1 MLNRDIYQTDPATHK
16 LINEGVANV
25 NDLADDPSLRV
36 LRYELEHFVCEGE
49 YQETLIHV
57 LDTFLANQSLAQQPG
72 VWISGFYGSGKS
84 HLVKMLR
91 ALWVNTQLPDGA
103 RARDLAPLPVDVKD
117 LLVGLETAGRRHGG
131 LHAASGT
138 LGASASGSVRLAILA
153 IVLKS
158 VGLPERPNLARF
170 VLWLRSEGIEQ
181 KVRTHLEQAGYTW
194 EIELD
199 NFLVAK
205 GLIAALLAAKPQ
217 SFTSHA
223 ACTDTLRNLY
233 PHVTDV
239 SSDEML
245 ALMRQALTRDG
256 KLPLTLIAL
265 DEMQQFIGEDPERAM
280 DVQES
285 VEACCKGIGSSLIFV
300 GTGQT
305 AITGTPSLKKL
316 EGRFTLR
323 FELSDADVET
333 VVRRTIL
340 AKRADAIPAIAAVM
354 QANLGE
360 IARHLA
366 GTSLAHRSD
375 DADDFTQD
383 YPVLPVR
390 RRFWEQTLRVLDRT
404 GTQSQL
410 RNQLIMVHKAVQT
423 NLDQPLGVVVPADY
437 LYFDAAEKLLTARE
451 LPRKIYEQT
460 MKWRRGSA
468 DEQLLARACGLV
480 FLLNRLSGSN
490 TDIGVRAT
498 VDMIADLMVEDLP
511 RGSSALRSKLP
522 HLLKTC
528 PLLMRVDDEFRIQTE
543 ESRAWTDEFQA
554 QRGLLNNEAH
564 RIESERNDRL
574 RARLGEITKLAL
586 VQGSAKVARSVS
598 LVLDSA
604 LPADAA
610 QRIIVWVRDGWNS
623 DEKTVRDDAL
633 GAGNLSPTIFVFVPK
648 RSADDLRHQIIDY
661 KAAAATLDKRGVP
674 TSPEGLEARAAMQT
688 ICQSAEARINGL
700 LGDAFTG
707 ARVFQGGGSEIVGA
721 SLAEAVREAAQAA
734 LLRLYPQFT
743 VADQAAWETVYA
755 RAQKGDPDALKAVGD
770 KGAADQNAVCK
781 AILAAVGAG
790 KKGGDLR
797 AHFQAAPYGWSQ
809 DAVDG
814 ALQVLLVS
822 GHLRATLE
830 SGAPA
835 KPTELER
842 RAIGKATYRIET
854 IVPTIE
860 QKLAVRALLQKA
872 GVSAETRDLPI
883 KTPEYVTLLGALAQR
898 AGGEAPRPA
907 PPATALI
914 DEIRQ
919 SSGNEQLLILYNNR
933 EALAAQQEEW
943 KTAAAR
949 IDKRL
954 PAWNMLSS
962 LLGYAD
968 DAPDAAI
975 LRTQADAIRD
985 QRLLLADP
993 DLVTPLLAALAHS
1006 LRGALN
1012 CAAADYDNA
1021 YAAGLARL
1029 AANGDWAQIPAD
1041 QQGALLAKYH
1051 LAPGDRPVVAVGTT
1065 PELLQSL
1072 AALPLPAF
1080 ADRTAAVAGRFDK
1093 LLAEAARIVA
1103 PAASVVALP
1112 RRTLSSDA
1120 ELEGWL
1126 AEVDA
1131 QLRAALAT
1139 GPIILQ

>member
-1 MLNRDIYQTDPATHK
+1 MLNREIYQTDPTTHK

-25 NDLADDPSLRV
+25 NDLADDPALRV

-57 LDTFLANQSLAQQPG
+57 LDTFLANQGQAQQPG

-103 RARDLAPLPVDVKD
+103 RARDLAPLPVEVKD
-117 LLVGLETAGRRHGG
+117 QLVGLEAAGRRHGG

-138 LGASASGSVRLAILA
+138 LGASASGSVRLAILS

-170 VLWLRSEGIEQ
+170 VLWLRSEGIEE

-217 SFTSHA
+217 SFTSPA

-256 KLPLTLIAL
+256 KFPLTLIAL

-366 GTSLAHRSD
+366 GTSLAHRGD
-375 DADDFTQD
+375 DVDDFTQD
-383 YPVLPVR
+383 YPILPVR

-468 DEQLLARACGLV
+468 DEKLLARACGLV
-480 FLLNRLSGSN
+480 FLLNRLSSSN
-490 TDIGVRAT
+490 TDVGARAT
-498 VDMIADLMVEDLP
+498 VDMIADLMVENLP
-511 RGSSALRSKLP
+511 EGSSALRSKLP
-522 HLLKTC
+522 GLLDSC
-528 PLLMRVDDEFRIQTE
+528 ALLMRVGDEFRIQTE

-554 QRGLLNNEAH
+554 QRGLLSNEAH
-564 RIESERNDRL
+564 RIVAERNDRL
-574 RARLGEITKLAL
+574 RTRLGEITKLAL
-586 VQGSAKVARSVS
+586 VQGSAKVARTVS
-598 LVLDSA
+598 LVLDNT
-604 LPADAA
+604 LPADA

-661 KAAAATLDKRGVP
+661 KAALATLDKRGVP

-700 LGDAFTG
+700 LGDAFSG
-707 ARVFQGGGSEIVGA
+707 ARVFQGGGSEITGA
-721 SLAEAVREAAQAA
+721 SLAEAVREAAQNA
-734 LLRLYPQFT
+734 LLRLYPQFAI
-743 VADQAAWETVYA
+743 ADHPAWETVYA
-755 RAQKGDPDALKAVGD
+755 RAQRGDPDALKAVGD

-842 RAIGKATYRIET
+842 RAIGKATYRIES

-872 GVSAETRDLPI
+872 GISADTKDLPVKI
-883 KTPEYVTLLGALAQR
+883 PGYVARIDALAQR

-907 PPATALI
+907 TPATTLI

-933 EALAAQQEEW
+933 EALAAQVEEW
-943 KTAAAR
+943 QTAAAR

-968 DAPDAAI
+968 DAPDATI
-975 LRTQADAIRD
+975 LRTQADAIRE

-993 DLVTPLLAALAHS
+993 DPVIPLLTALSNS
-1006 LRGALN
+1006 LRDALN
-1012 CAAADYDNA
+1012 CATKAYNKA
-1021 YAAGLARL
+1021 YAEGLARL
-1029 AANGDWAQIPAD
+1029 AANSDWAQIPAD
-1041 QQGALLAKYH
+1041 QQDVLLGKYH
-1051 LAPGDRPVVAVGTT
+1051 LAPGDRPAVAVGS
-1065 PELLQSL
+1065 PAELLQSL

-1080 ADRTAAVAGRFDK
+1080 ADRTAAVSGRFDK

-1103 PAASVVALP
+1103 PAATVVALP

-1120 ELEGWL
+1120 ELESWL
-1126 AEVDA
+1126 AEVDV